1 VWRAVT
7 FPAVTTQK
15 IRVLVTGAADGY
27 CRVTEIEAYAD
38 AAAPPSP
45 QPPTTGDIV
54 RFLEQSTWGPTS
66 DLVEHVRQVGFDAFL
81 TEQFDAPMSSY
92 PSLPAV
98 LTTRDN
104 ATCPSGST
112 CQRDNYTLYLLQNQF
127 FRNGL
132 YGQDQLRQ
140 RVAFALHQIIV
151 VSGVDI
157 SLPFWYAPYLQIL
170 DRHAFGSY
178 RDLLY
183 DITLNPAMGNYLD
196 VTGNT
201 RTRPNEN
208 YAREVLQLFSLGT
221 VRLNPDGT
229 QQMDGAGQPVPTY
242 SQTDVSNFARVFTGW
257 VRAAA
262 PGPGILN
269 YTDSMVA
276 NEGQHD
282 VTTKALL
289 DGVVLPANRT
299 TAKDTS
305 DAIDNIANDPNI
317 GPYISKA
324 LIQHLVTSNPS
335 PAYVARVTAVFDN
348 GGGGRGDL
356 RAVVRAILL
365 DAEARGDAKADP
377 SYGRLRHPAQLLLN
391 LGRAFNARS
400 RDLAAESDGVLN
412 GQAVSMGMD
421 LFRPPSVFSYFSP
434 FNGVPGG
441 GGLRGPEFGL
451 LSTATALTRANVI
464 NTLVFSGVNA
474 GTNSP
479 NGTALDFSA
488 LQALAS
494 NPTALVDSL
503 NVLLLHGTMS
513 SAMRGSIVGAVNA
526 VTATNTLKRA
536 RTAVYLVATSSQYQV
551 ER

>member
-1 VWRAVT
+1 M
-7 FPAVTTQK
+7 
-15 IRVLVTGAADGY
+15 TGTADPYGY
-27 CRVTEIEAYAD
+27 SRITEIEAYRD
-38 AAAPPSP
+38 GTAPP
-45 QPPTTGDIV
+45 PPEPATTGDIV
-54 RFLEQSTWGPTS
+54 RFLEQSTWGPTP

-81 TEQFDAPMSSY
+81 TEQFEAPASSY

-98 LTTRDN
+98 LTTRDE
-104 ATCPSGST
+104 ATCPSGSA

-151 VSGVDI
+151 VSGADI

-178 RDLLY
+178 RNLLY

-208 YAREVLQLFSLGT
+208 YGREVLQLFSIGT
-221 VRLNPDGT
+221 FKLNPDGT
-229 QQMDGAGQPVPTY
+229 QQTDGAGQPVPTY

-269 YTDSMVA
+269 YLDPMVA

-282 VTTKALL
+282 VAAKALL
-289 DGVVLPANRT
+289 NGVELPPNQT

-305 DAIDNIANDPNI
+305 DAIDNIADDPSI
-317 GPYISKA
+317 GPYISKS

-335 PAYVARVTAVFDN
+335 PAYVARVTAVFNND
-348 GGGGRGDL
+348 GSGSRGNL

-365 DAEARGDAKADP
+365 DTEARGDAKTDP
-377 SYGRLRHPAQLLLN
+377 SYGRLRHPAQLILN

-400 RDLAAESDGVLN
+400 RDLTAESDGVLN

-421 LFRPPSVFSYFSP
+421 IFRPPSVFSYFSP

-464 NTLVFSGVNA
+464 NTLVFSGVNV
-474 GTNSP
+474 GTNAP

-513 SAMRGSIVGAVNA
+513 NEMRSSIVGAVNA
-526 VTATNTLKRA
+526 VAATNTLKRA

>member
-1 VWRAVT
+1 VP
-7 FPAVTTQK
+7 PA
-15 IRVLVTGAADGY
+15 
-27 CRVTEIEAYAD
+27 
-38 AAAPPSP
+38 
-45 QPPTTGDIV
+45 PPTTSDIV

-66 DLVEHVRQVGFDAFL
+66 GLIEHVRQVGFDAFL
-81 TEQFDAPMSSY
+81 TEQFEAPMSSY
-92 PSLPAV
+92 PSLPPV
-98 LTTRDN
+98 TSTRDN
-104 ATCPSGST
+104 TICPSGSA
-112 CQRDNYTLYLLQNQF
+112 CARDNYTLYLLQNQF

-151 VSGVDI
+151 VSGIDI

-178 RDLLY
+178 RNLLY

-208 YAREVLQLFSLGT
+208 YGREVLQLFSIGT
-221 VRLNPDGT
+221 FKLNPDGT
-229 QQMDGAGQPVPTY
+229 QQTDGAGQPVPTY
-242 SQTDVSNFARVFTGW
+242 GQTDVSNFARVFTGW

-269 YTDSMVA
+269 YVDPMVA

-282 VTTKALL
+282 VAAKALL
-289 DGVVLPANRT
+289 NGVVLPANQN

-305 DAIDNIANDPNI
+305 DAIDNIANDPSI
-317 GPYISKA
+317 GPYISKS

-335 PAYVARVTAVFDN
+335 PAYVARVTAVFN
-348 GGGGRGDL
+348 GDRGNL
-356 RAVVRAILL
+356 RSLVRAILL
-365 DAEARGDAKADP
+365 DPEARGDAKTDP
-377 SYGRLRHPAQLLLN
+377 SYGRLRHPAQLILN

-400 RDLAAESDGVLN
+400 RDLTAESDGVLN
-412 GQAVSMGMD
+412 AQAVSMGMD
-421 LFRPPSVFSYFSP
+421 IFRPPSVFSYFSP

-464 NTLVFSGVNA
+464 NTLVFGGVNV
-474 GTNSP
+474 GTNAP

-488 LQALAS
+488 LQVLAG
-494 NPTALVDSL
+494 NPTALVNALD
-503 NVLLLHGTMS
+503 VLLLHGTMS

-526 VTATNTLKRA
+526 VSATNTLKRA